1 MALRL
6 STGLRNKLLGTQSF
20 KDAMAN
26 GVIRIFSGVQPTTAD
41 DAEAATVLLEITVSS
56 GAFTAGAATNGL
68 NFGDPAS
75 GSLAKA
81 VAEVWSGAASVT
93 GTAGWFR
100 FYANDLTT
108 GASTT
113 AARFDGSVSTSGAQL
128 NMSSTAITAGA
139 TTTIDRFIVTMP
151 AS

>member
-6 STGLRNKLLGTQSF
+6 STGLRNAMLGTGSF
-20 KDAMAN
+20 KTIMQN
-26 GVIRIFSGVQPTTAD
+26 GVIRVYSGVQPTSAD
-41 DAEAATVLLEITVSS
+41 DAEAATVLLEITVAS
-56 GAFTAGAATNGL
+56 GTFTAGTATNGL
-68 NFGDPAS
+68 NFDAPAD
-75 GSLAKA
+75 GALAKSSS
-81 VAEVWSGAASVT
+81 EVWSGVSSAS

-100 FYANDLTT
+100 FYANDMTT

-128 NMSSTAITAGA
+128 NMSSTAITSGA
-139 TTTIDRFIVTMP
+139 TTTIDSFTVTMP